1 MSLFVSDDSLPHDL
15 ILAYLQDKINLTPA
29 RLNQILKFYPDLNSA
44 LNDDFEELKTLKP
57 KWLAKYKPANPEPK
71 IAELQK
77 LIKDNEIQLLTFEQP
92 DYPQSLKVLSNF
104 PLVLYCCGS
113 TKNISNPLML
123 TVVGSRQ
130 IDTYSQT
137 ILPSILGSVCR
148 SGVGVVSGLA
158 IGIDTLAHRT
168 ALDND
173 SFTIGV
179 IGSGHCKEVFYPSQ
193 NCNMLKQIVDTGGC
207 VLSEYSP
214 MTSPNVYTFPQR
226 NRILAALTDLTWV
239 VQAAKDSGSLIT
251 SVQAREHGKTVA
263 TTPADIRNSNFLG
276 NLQLLK
282 QGASIIT
289 ESIDVFDLLGLK
301 THPEINTQITIQFG
315 SQEESK
321 VYSHLTIL
329 PQTVEIIAT
338 KCKFNSTEI
347 STHLSL
353 LELNGLAICLGQN
366 EWIKV
371 VV

>member
-1 MSLFVSDDSLPHDL
+1 MSLFVSDSNYPQELL
-15 ILAYLQDKINLTPA
+15 LAYLQDKINLTPA
-29 RLNQILKFYPDLNSA
+29 RLDQILSLYPDLQTA
-44 LNDDFEELKTLKP
+44 LNDNFEELKVLKP
-57 KWLAKYKPANPEPK
+57 KWLLRYKPEDPTIK
-71 IAELQK
+71 INQLQ
-77 LIKDNEIQLLTFEQP
+77 ELLTNNQIQIVTHQES
-92 DYPQSLKVLSNF
+92 DYPQSLKILNNF
-104 PLVLYCCGS
+104 PLVVYFQGTLQ
-113 TKNISNPLML
+113 NISNNLML

-148 SGVGVVSGLA
+148 SGVGVISGLA

-168 ALDND
+168 ALDNN

-179 IGSGHCKEVFYPSQ
+179 IGSGHCKEVFYPIQ
-193 NCNMLKQIVDTGGC
+193 NWSMVQQIVQTGGC

-226 NRILAALTDLTWV
+226 NRILAALSDLTWV

-251 SVQAREHGKTVA
+251 SVQARELGKTVA
-263 TTPADIRNSNFLG
+263 TTPADIRNANFAG

-289 ESIDVFDLLGLK
+289 ESQDVFDLLGLK
-301 THPEINTQITIQFG
+301 THPEINSQVTIQFG
-315 SQEESK
+315 SQEEEK
-321 VYSHLTIL
+321 IYNQLTIL
-329 PQTVEIIAT
+329 PQTIEIVAT
-338 KCKFNSTEI
+338 KCNLNSTQI
-347 STHLSL
+347 STSLSL

-366 EWIKV
+366 EWVKV